1 MRSNPT
7 YLLKSFLLYFFSQIE
22 KIQVL
27 NGTTP
32 EIQHKNDDHSETH
45 PCFEPIVWT
54 NGTNKDNQPD
64 LADLQEK
71 CKQGQTIQ
79 HKVKLLDQIFQGNAN
94 IIGMYLY
101 LKEYHWVESAS
112 KKRIW
117 AQARANIQIFRMY

>member
-1 MRSNPT
+1 MGQLPKFNT
-7 YLLKSFLLYFFSQIE
+7 E
-22 KIQVL
+22 
-27 NGTTP
+27 
-32 EIQHKNDDHSETH
+32 NDDHSETH

-112 KKRIW
+112 KK
-117 AQARANIQIFRMY
+117 